1 MKELFERY
9 TFPALVA
16 VMLLGI
22 ICSLGVIHWNRSELH
37 LSRTLDAQVRQERTV
52 LAGLK
57 EKIQAIKEQEAIF
70 LQRKTSADISLR
82 ESEKS
87 LAEVNKLKLEVE
99 RKISRAE
106 IMEKEKQET
115 TQHLKKL
122 QIDIAEA
129 KATLADLQKQQ
140 SLLSGLKGE
149 IRSAVSQ
156 KQEILADL
164 EKLQKEHQ
172 KKSAVAAE
180 YHRLNMDLSKGAAEY
195 KIQREAI
202 ARLQGEHQTLLKKL
216 TNLQKQN
223 SAEQKNSNLLQQK
236 IKDLQKSYAEAA
248 VIQTNIEILSEQQR
262 KIQEKNT
269 ALESEKLILLREIT
283 INQKQLTSLK
293 KELELAQHAI
303 TNLQKSYAEAAV
315 IQKNIEILSEQQRKI
330 QEKNTALE
338 SEKSILLREVTQSR
352 KQFSSLK
359 KEVELAQQTKAEL
372 AMTRAQNHN
381 LHQENLQLQAAVS
394 TQRKILSQLSEET
407 AAKQSELELAKRNL
421 LNIQKQ
427 QEAIRRKK

>member
-1 MKELFERY
+1 
-9 TFPALVA
+9 
-16 VMLLGI
+16 
-22 ICSLGVIHWNRSELH
+22 
-37 LSRTLDAQVRQERTV
+37 
-52 LAGLK
+52 
-57 EKIQAIKEQEAIF
+57 
-70 LQRKTSADISLR
+70 
-82 ESEKS
+82 
-87 LAEVNKLKLEVE
+87 
-99 RKISRAE
+99 
-106 IMEKEKQET
+106 
-115 TQHLKKL
+115 
-122 QIDIAEA
+122 
-129 KATLADLQKQQ
+129 
-140 SLLSGLKGE
+140 
-149 IRSAVSQ
+149 
-156 KQEILADL
+156 
-164 EKLQKEHQ
+164 
-172 KKSAVAAE
+172 
-180 YHRLNMDLSKGAAEY
+180 
-195 KIQREAI
+195 
-202 ARLQGEHQTLLKKL
+202 
-216 TNLQKQN
+216 
-223 SAEQKNSNLLQQK
+223 NSNLLQQK